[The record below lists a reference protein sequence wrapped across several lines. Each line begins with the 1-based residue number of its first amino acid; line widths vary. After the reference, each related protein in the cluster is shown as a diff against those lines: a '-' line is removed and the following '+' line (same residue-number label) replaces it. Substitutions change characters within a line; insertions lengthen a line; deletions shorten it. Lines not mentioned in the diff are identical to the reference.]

1 MQKYERALVAV
12 ATIYVLVAVVMGVY
26 FFLESRKGCSSDG
39 YKRVDGAVVYQNGA
53 PVKCV
58 RLAL

>member
-12 ATIYVLVAVVMGVY
+12 AILYVFVAFVMGMY
-26 FFLESRKGCSSDG
+26 FFLESRKECSSDG
-39 YKRVDGAVVYQNGA
+39 YKRIDGAVVYQNGA

-58 RLAL
+58 RLPL